1 MVSLGKI
8 RRPELTRND
17 LEVNLLTM
25 VVDESDTEETE
36 ENGARVRWRAH
47 PEAGEGDREWLCQ
60 RASVLL
66 SAAGK

>member
-1 MVSLGKI
+1 
-8 RRPELTRND
+8 
-17 LEVNLLTM
+17 M

-60 RASVLL
+60 RASILL
-66 SAAGK
+66 SAAGR